1 MPDED
6 SNQSGAQVALSA
18 NQRTTDEN
26 SNQMTI
32 RPHALISLH
41 SSAALSR
48 AIPPQPPPGFDESQ
62 EAIPPG
68 LPPALTNLRGYQGAI
83 PPGLPPALTI
93 AALFAVD
100 ESK

>member
-6 SNQSGAQVALSA
+6 SNQSGTQVALSA

-41 SSAALSR
+41 QFASVCAHQRHFQGKSLR
-48 AIPPQPPPGFDESQ
+48 SQ
-62 EAIPPG
+62 
-68 LPPALTNLRGYQGAI
+68 PPALTNLRRQSLRAY
-83 PPGLPPALTI
+83 PRL
-93 AALFAVD
+93 
-100 ESK
+100 

>member
-6 SNQSGAQVALSA
+6 SNQSGTQVALSA

-41 SSAALSR
+41 QFALISGTFKGNPSAANPRL
-48 AIPPQPPPGFDESQ
+48 
-62 EAIPPG
+62 
-68 LPPALTNLRGYQGAI
+68 
-83 PPGLPPALTI
+83 
-93 AALFAVD
+93 
-100 ESK
+100 